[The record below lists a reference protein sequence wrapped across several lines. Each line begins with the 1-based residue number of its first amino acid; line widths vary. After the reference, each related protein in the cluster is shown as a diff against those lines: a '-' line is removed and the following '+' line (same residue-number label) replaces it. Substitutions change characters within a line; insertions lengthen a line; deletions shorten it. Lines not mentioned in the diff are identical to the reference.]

1 MEWWKSNWR
10 LFFISM
16 LSALAVT
23 MDLNVAEAPD
33 AGITIGLYQ
42 QIYKLVMILV
52 TDIEKRGFLLSL
64 LTLLFWGAYWYIWK
78 KMRIEIIKYSKG
90 LSLFL
95 ALMYTAGNSSVSV
108 VNSPGKNGYHG
119 NGILYDISDWN
130 ESVVFDI

>member
-1 MEWWKSNWR
+1 MREKIIIEWWKSNWR

-52 TDIEKRGFLLSL
+52 TDIEKRGFLLPL

-78 KMRIEIIKYSKG
+78 K
-90 LSLFL
+90 
-95 ALMYTAGNSSVSV
+95 
-108 VNSPGKNGYHG
+108 
-119 NGILYDISDWN
+119 N
-130 ESVVFDI
+130 EDRNY